1 MLLLDE
7 IFNRN
12 LAVTPQYL
20 SVLLGALKK
29 NGKIDFSLLEMN
41 GETLESAQLVDMAAG
56 FSRENVRPYRV
67 QNGVAI
73 IPVHGSL
80 THRFGYLQPTSGMTG
95 YDGIRANIEMA
106 QNDAS
111 VKGIVYDINSPG
123 GSVDGLFDLTD
134 WAKAFVTKPTRSI
147 IDPQACS
154 AAQCFASVADTAT
167 LSRTDVAG
175 SIGAI
180 TAHVDISKM
189 LEDGGEKITLITAGS
204 RKAEGNSYEPLP
216 DDVFDRKKAELEE
229 IRAMF
234 VQTLVDNRGCDFNA
248 LMATEA
254 AVLNA
259 KQAVELKL
267 ADKIMSPAD
276 SLEEFIDQ
284 INPTNTGVIPM
295 SKADANANANAQE
308 SQGPQL
314 DESAIRAEAKAE
326 ERARIQ
332 GIIMSEQSEGRTKMA
347 HHIAFSTDMSADQGV
362 AMLGVS
368 EKMSATLESTGEP
381 TATTDFATAMSK
393 LDPNVPSDD
402 NDLDASADA
411 DGKQKSKNPLI
422 AAHSQMHA

>member
-12 LAVTPQYL
+12 LAVTPQYF

-56 FSRENVRPYRV
+56 FSRETVRPYRV

-106 QNDAS
+106 QNDAA
-111 VKGIVYDINSPG
+111 VKGFVYDINSPG

-134 WAKAFVTKPTRSI
+134 WAKAFVTKPTRAI
-147 IDPQACS
+147 VDPQACS
-154 AAQCFASVADTAT
+154 AAQMFASVADTVT
-167 LSRTDVAG
+167 LSRTDRMG

-180 TAHVDISKM
+180 MAHVDISKM

-216 DDVFDRKKAELEE
+216 DDVFERKKAELEE
-229 IRAMF
+229 IRTMF

-295 SKADANANANAQE
+295 SKTDTNASAQE
-308 SQGPQL
+308 SKGPQL

-332 GIIMSEQSEGRTKMA
+332 GIILSEQSEGRIDMA
-347 HHIAFSTDMSADQGV
+347 HHIAFNTSMSASEGI

-368 EKMSATLESTGEP
+368 PKMSATLESTSEP
-381 TATTDFATAMSK
+381 KTALTDFATAMSK

-411 DGKQKSKNPLI
+411 GAKKKSKNPLI

>member
-20 SVLLGALKK
+20 SVMLGALKEK
-29 NGKIDFSLLEMN
+29 GKIDFSLLEMD
-41 GETLESAQLVDMAAG
+41 GQAMDSMQLANMAAG
-56 FSRENVRPYRV
+56 FSRDAPRPYRV

-80 THRFGYLQPTSGMTG
+80 THRFGYLQPVSGMTG
-95 YDGIRANIEMA
+95 YDGIRANIQMA
-106 QNDAS
+106 QDDTT

-134 WAKAFVTKPTRSI
+134 WAKAFVTKPTRAI
-147 IDPQACS
+147 VDPEACS
-154 AAQCFASVADTAT
+154 AAQMFASVAGTVT
-167 LSRTDVAG
+167 LSRTDRMG

-180 TAHVDISKM
+180 MAHVDISKM

-216 DDVFDRKKAELEE
+216 DDVFDRKKGELEE
-229 IRAMF
+229 IRTMF

-295 SKADANANANAQE
+295 PKQETNANAPTDA
-308 SQGPQL
+308 PQL
-314 DESAIRAEAKAE
+314 NESAIRAEATTAE
-326 ERARIQ
+326 RERIK
-332 GIIMSEQSEGRTKMA
+332 GIVLSEQSEGRTKMA
-347 HHIAFSTDMSADQGV
+347 YHIAFSTDMSAEQGV

-368 EKMSATLESTGEP
+368 EKMSATLESTSEP
-381 TATTDFATAMSK
+381 ETATTDFATTMSK
-393 LDPNVPSDD
+393 FDPNVPSDD

-411 DGKQKSKNPLI
+411 DTSKKSKNPLI